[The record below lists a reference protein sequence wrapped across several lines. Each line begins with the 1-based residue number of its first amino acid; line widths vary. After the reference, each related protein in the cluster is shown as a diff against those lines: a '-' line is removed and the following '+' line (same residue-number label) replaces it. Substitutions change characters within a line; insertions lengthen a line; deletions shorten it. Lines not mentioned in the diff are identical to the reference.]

1 MVDLISAM
9 TVYFTNSKTVKKANV
24 QINKTNIH
32 I

>member
-1 MVDLISAM
+1 MVDLICAM

-24 QINKTNIH
+24 QINKTNVH